1 MASLHGGDDISP
13 FVCLNIGVEFL
24 DNMAS
29 RTKSSSGAYMS
40 EYDTEVEKRLQA
52 LEAEVKKLKA
62 EVASHS
68 HKAAEP
74 APAAPVDSEALRK
87 LEYVVRCIEPNFDK
101 LIDKA

>member
-1 MASLHGGDDISP
+1 MGEMTSP
-13 FVCLNIGVEFL
+13 LLCLNIGVEFL

-62 EVASHS
+62 ELAQ
-68 HKAAEP
+68 KAAEP

-87 LEYVVRCIEPNFDK
+87 LEYVVRCIEPNFEK
-101 LIDKA
+101 LIAKA

>member
-13 FVCLNIGVEFL
+13 FVCLNIDVEFL

-62 EVASHS
+62 ELAQ
-68 HKAAEP
+68 KAAEP
-74 APAAPVDSEALRK
+74 APAAPVDSEALKK
-87 LEYVVRCIEPNFDK
+87 LEYVVRCIEPNFEK
-101 LIDKA
+101 LIAKA

>member
-62 EVASHS
+62 ELAQ
-68 HKAAEP
+68 KAAEP

-87 LEYVVRCIEPNFDK
+87 LEYVVRCIEPNFEK
-101 LIDKA
+101 LIAKA